1 MNYLFTTFIAV
12 ESYPSRGVGVFDPT
26 QTVMI
31 LGYFAD
37 LDF

>member
-1 MNYLFTTFIAV
+1 MNYLFTAFIAV
-12 ESYPSRGVGVFDPT
+12 KNYPSRGVGVFDPT